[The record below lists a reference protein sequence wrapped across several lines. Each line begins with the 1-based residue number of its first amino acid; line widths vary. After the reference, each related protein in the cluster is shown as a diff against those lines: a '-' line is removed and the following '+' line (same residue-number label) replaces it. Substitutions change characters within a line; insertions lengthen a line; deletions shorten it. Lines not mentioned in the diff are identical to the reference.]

1 MLQPKK
7 LEDNFHD
14 DLSTFTPYRVIQG
27 LILSFVPC
35 LGFDFISVL
44 GLADLYDAI

>member
-14 DLSTFTPYRVIQG
+14 DLRITYRVIQG